1 MEVSGALRYIKIS
14 IQLCP
19 LKVFLDLE
27 KISRKFCHFGDVDHN
42 VFIRCYHF
50 FIGFMRRVIFKV
62 EYIFKPKKKKH
73 EKCSLISLFHVTKRN
88 RSIDHILE
96 QLFEKVL
103 VKQYELIVLFISTST
118 LTRQDV
124 KGWWK
129 TASLELLWHT
139 IPRKRMFAG
148 SHPTTGQSCRK
159 EPGRVEQRPCPAHPL
174 DPLSR
179 HHIPK
184 SKSEE
189 SKNGW
194 TFYGN
199 RMSSFSHF
207 IV

>member
-62 EYIFKPKKKKH
+62 EYIFKPKKKRN
-73 EKCSLISLFHVTKRN
+73 TKN
-88 RSIDHILE
+88 VHWFPYYMWQKEIDRSITLE

-148 SHPTTGQSCRK
+148 SHPTTGQSRRK

-179 HHIPK
+179 HHIPPIEVRREQK
-184 SKSEE
+184 
-189 SKNGW
+189 
-194 TFYGN
+194 
-199 RMSSFSHF
+199 RMN
-207 IV
+207 ILWK